1 MGISDNNIRI
11 SFDYKYPDE
20 AVLVVFTTNGGG
32 YLYGDQGV
40 NIRKV
45 ITGKKAIGIYSE
57 LSGKPIEK
65 IQKDAGYTKY
75 DES

>member
-20 AVLVVFTTNGGG
+20 AVLVVFTSNGGG

-57 LSGKPIEK
+57 LSGKSIEK

-75 DES
+75 DE